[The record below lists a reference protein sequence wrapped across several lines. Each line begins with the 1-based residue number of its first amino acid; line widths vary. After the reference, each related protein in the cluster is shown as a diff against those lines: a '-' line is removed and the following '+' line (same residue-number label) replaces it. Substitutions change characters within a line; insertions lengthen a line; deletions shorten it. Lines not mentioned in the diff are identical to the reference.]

1 MPSLKVSP
9 QELNR
14 IKQLRKAR
22 HWAIEDR
29 QWLIVA
35 SQILDSATDWGSEAY
50 AGQQIFAPGVSLS
63 TWKRF
68 LRGEAINAKVFKA
81 FCQVLELPW
90 QSVVELEETVGISSP
105 LVPPAVSLSCYQDWG
120 EAPEVPVFFGRSQ
133 ELSTLEQWVLGDRCR
148 LVAILGIG
156 GTGKT
161 GLSLKFGSG
170 GMGKTNLSLA
180 LAQNIQD
187 EFECIVW
194 RSLLNASSLAT
205 LLVDLIQ
212 ILSNQQESTLPN
224 TLEDSLSRLLH
235 YLRSRRCLLILDN
248 VETILQGGDV
258 AGQYRA
264 GYEGYGQL
272 FKQLGE
278 VPHKSCL
285 LLTSREKPRE
295 VARLEGRNRPVRSL
309 ELGGLGVTDG
319 QQIFTEI
326 DEFSGSEQDWQELIA
341 LYNGNPLALEL
352 AAKHIRDVF
361 GGNLNE
367 FLKYGKPIF
376 HDLQDLLD
384 WYFQRLTEQEI
395 EVIYWLVINRE
406 PVAIA
411 QLSEDLLSPISK
423 EQLPTTLQSLQRR
436 LALEKTGDRFTLHPV
451 LMEYFVAQF
460 IQAIAAEIQT
470 GDIRF
475 FKSHTLLKAIAKDY
489 IREAQKQLILQP
501 LTDQLLAKLGEFA
514 AVEQQLNQL
523 LAELRGKPSSYTGYA
538 AGNILNLL
546 CHLKVDLSDRDFSNL
561 AIRQAYLANIS
572 LHRINLTD
580 TTIERSVF
588 TETTGSILAIT
599 FSPDGNLLATGET
612 DGILRLWH
620 VHSGRQILTWKGH
633 SSWVSSVVFSPD
645 GSILASSNL
654 DHTIRFWDIATKTY
668 LRTLEGH
675 TGWVQDILFSVDG
688 QLLFSASSDQTV
700 KIWQV
705 STGICLKTLAGHCDR
720 IWKLALSPD
729 GRLLASG
736 SSDFT
741 IRLWDTHTGECMR
754 VLKGH
759 QHWIRFVEFYPDNK
773 TLLSIGDDKTLRRWD
788 CHTGECLA
796 ILPNHMQLLISSTS
810 NETGKLL
817 AMADP
822 ENRVQLWS
830 LENWCCEK
838 ILEGHSNQI
847 SAIAFSSDGMTC
859 ATGGEDQIL
868 KIWDVQTGQL
878 VRALHGFKDEVTAI
892 VHSHTNNWLVSGY
905 RNGTIRL
912 WNSSTGEGCKTF
924 EEHTAR
930 IWSVTLS
937 SDNSMI
943 ASAGGDSS
951 IRVWDAETGA
961 CLRVLPGSNY
971 WFWAVAFSLNNE
983 VLISGAGN
991 GCIQFWD
998 VRLGECL
1005 RAIAAH
1011 QGRAWSLSCSPD
1023 GKTLVSGGQDLAVKF
1038 WDLSSGKYLG
1048 ELPPVEH
1055 PVWLG
1060 EFSPD
1065 GQILACSSPDGT
1077 LSLWD
1082 ANTRNCL
1089 HFLPGHS
1096 KQTWRAKFSVDSKLL
1111 ASCSDD
1117 QTARIW
1123 DVAAGKC
1130 LQVLTG
1136 HTHTVNSV
1144 YFLPDNQTLATGSQ
1158 DGTIRLWEVITGKCL
1173 NVLRAPRPYEGMK
1186 IKGIKGLTDAEK
1198 ETLHLLGAVS

>member
-1 MPSLKVSP
+1 M
-9 QELNR
+9 
-14 IKQLRKAR
+14 R

-29 QWLIVA
+29 QWLIAA
-35 SQILDSATDWGSEAY
+35 SQTLDSATDWGSEAY

-68 LRGEAINAKVFKA
+68 LRGEAINAKIFKV

-90 QSVVELEETVGISSP
+90 QSVVELEEAAGVDA
-105 LVPPAVSLSCYQDWG
+105 PPVASDVSLSCYQDWG

-133 ELSTLEQWVLGDRCR
+133 ELSTLEQWILAERCR

-187 EFECIVW
+187 EFECIIW

-235 YLRSRRCLLILDN
+235 YLQSRRCLLILDN

-258 AGQYRA
+258 AGQYRP

-278 VPHKSCL
+278 VPHQSCL

-319 QQIFTEI
+319 QQIFAEI

-341 LYNGNPLALEL
+341 LYHGNPLALEL

-361 GGNLNE
+361 CGSISE

-376 HDLQDLLD
+376 HDLQDLLG
-384 WYFQRLTEQEI
+384 WYFQRLTDQEI

-451 LMEYFVAQF
+451 LMEYFAAQF

-475 FKSHTLLKAIAKDY
+475 FKSHALLKAIAKDY

-546 CHLKVDLSDRDFSNL
+546 CHLKVDLSDRDFSDL
-561 AIRQAYLANIS
+561 AIRQAYLANVS
-572 LHRINLTD
+572 LPRTNFTH
-580 TTIERSVF
+580 TTIEQSVF
-588 TETTGSILAIT
+588 TETTGSILALA
-599 FSPDGNLLATGET
+599 FSPDGNLLATGEI

-620 VHSGRQILTWKGH
+620 VPTGRQILTWKGH
-633 SSWVSSVVFSPD
+633 SSWVGSVAFSPD
-645 GSILASSNL
+645 GTILASGNY
-654 DHTIRFWDIATKTY
+654 DHTIRFWDVATKTR
-668 LRTLEGH
+668 LRVLEGH
-675 TGWVQDILFSVDG
+675 TSWVQHILFSPDG
-688 QLLFSASSDQTV
+688 QFLFSASNDQTV
-700 KIWQV
+700 RIWQV
-705 STGICLKTLAGHCDR
+705 SSGICLKVLEGHRDR
-720 IWKLALSPD
+720 VWRVALSPD
-729 GRLLASG
+729 GKLLASG
-736 SSDFT
+736 SSDKT
-741 IRLWDTHTGECMR
+741 IRLWDALSGECLR
-754 VLKGH
+754 VLEGH
-759 QHWIRFVEFYPDNK
+759 QNWVRFVEFYPSND
-773 TLLSIGDDKTLRRWD
+773 TLLSIGDYETVRRWNY
-788 CHTGECLA
+788 HTGECLTILQDPGDWVLSGVYDPPGELVA
-796 ILPNHMQLLISSTS
+796 I
-810 NETGKLL
+810 
-817 AMADP
+817 ADSQ
-822 ENRVQLWS
+822 NRVQLWN

-838 ILEGHSNQI
+838 VLEGHSNQI
-847 SAIAFSSDGMTC
+847 SAIAFSPDGAIC
-859 ATGGEDQIL
+859 ATGGEDQVL
-868 KIWDVQTGQL
+868 KLWDVDSGRLNRTFHGFKDEIFALVHAHDRHWLVSGHNNGMIHFWNPSSGECHKSLKGHAARIWSLAFNSDNSMLASSSSDSSIRLWDVQTG
-878 VRALHGFKDEVTAI
+878 EC
-892 VHSHTNNWLVSGY
+892 S
-905 RNGTIRL
+905 
-912 WNSSTGEGCKTF
+912 
-924 EEHTAR
+924 
-930 IWSVTLS
+930 
-937 SDNSMI
+937 
-943 ASAGGDSS
+943 
-951 IRVWDAETGA
+951 
-961 CLRVLPGSNY
+961 RVLKGNTY
-971 WFWAVAFSLNNE
+971 WFWAIAFSPDDNI
-983 VLISGAGN
+983 LISGAGN
-991 GCIQFWD
+991 GLIQFWD
-998 VRLGECL
+998 VQSGKCL

-1011 QGRAWSLSCSPD
+1011 QGRTWSLSCSPD
-1023 GKTLVSGGQDLAVKF
+1023 GKTLVSGGQDLVIKF
-1038 WDLSSGKYLG
+1038 WDLATGEYLA

-1055 PVWLG
+1055 RVWLT
-1060 EFSPD
+1060 EFSPN

-1082 ANTRNCL
+1082 VATRTCL
-1089 HFLPGHS
+1089 HFLHGHS
-1096 KQTWRAKFSVDSKLL
+1096 KQTWRVRFSQDGKTL

-1123 DVAAGKC
+1123 DVATGKC
-1130 LQVLTG
+1130 LQVFMG

-1144 YFLPDNQTLATGSQ
+1144 CFIPDGKTLSTGSQ
-1158 DGTIRLWEVITGKCL
+1158 DGTIRLWDIDTGECL

-1186 IKGIKGLTDAEK
+1186 ITGITGLTDAEK

>member
-68 LRGEAINAKVFKA
+68 LRGEAINAKIFKV

-90 QSVVELEETVGISSP
+90 QSVVEPEKTARVDAP
-105 LVPPAVSLSCYQDWG
+105 AVPPKVSLSCYQDWG

-194 RSLLNASSLAT
+194 RSLLNASPLAT

-248 VETILQGGDV
+248 VETILQSGDV

-319 QQIFTEI
+319 QQIFAEI
-326 DEFSGSEQDWQELIA
+326 DQFAGSEQDWQELIA

-361 GGNLNE
+361 CGSISE

-376 HDLQDLLD
+376 HDLQDLLG

-423 EQLPTTLQSLQRR
+423 KQLPTTLQSLQRR

-451 LMEYFVAQF
+451 LMEYFAAQF
-460 IQAIAAEIQT
+460 IQTIAVEIQT

-475 FKSHTLLKAIAKDY
+475 FKSHALLKAIAKDY
-489 IREAQKQLILQP
+489 IREAQKQLILQT

-580 TTIERSVF
+580 TTIEQSVF

-599 FSPDGNLLATGET
+599 FSPDGNLLATGEI

-620 VHSGRQILTWKGH
+620 VPTGRQIFTWKGH
-633 SSWVSSVVFSPD
+633 SSWVSSVAFSPD
-645 GSILASSNL
+645 GSILASGNY
-654 DHTIRFWDIATKTY
+654 DHTIRLWDIATKTY
-668 LRTLEGH
+668 LRMLEGH
-675 TGWVQDILFSVDG
+675 NSWVQHILFSPDG
-688 QLLFSASSDQTV
+688 QFLFSASSDQTV

-705 STGICLKTLAGHCDR
+705 NSGVCLKTLIGHSAR

-729 GRLLASG
+729 GRLLASS
-736 SSDFT
+736 SSDGT
-741 IRLWDTHTGECMR
+741 IRLWNSHTGNCLR
-754 VLKGH
+754 VLQGH
-759 QHWIRFVEFYPDNK
+759 QHWVRFIEFYLDNQI
-773 TLLSIGDDKTLRRWD
+773 LLSIGDDETVRRWD
-788 CHTGECLA
+788 CGTGECLA
-796 ILPNHMQLLISSTS
+796 ILPSHIDVVFSSACDP
-810 NETGKLL
+810 TGKLL
-817 AMADP
+817 AMTDSK
-822 ENRVQLWS
+822 NRAQLWNV
-830 LENWCCEK
+830 ETWRCEK
-838 ILEGHSNQI
+838 LLEGHSNQI
-847 SAIAFSSDGMTC
+847 SAIAFSPDGVIC

-868 KIWDVQTGQL
+868 KLWDVKSGQL
-878 VRALHGFKDEVTAI
+878 IRTFHGFKDEIFSLAYA
-892 VHSHTNNWLVSGY
+892 HDRRWLASGHH
-905 RNGTIRL
+905 NGMIRF
-912 WNSSTGEGCKTF
+912 WDFSTEEAGKTLKG
-924 EEHTAR
+924 HTAK
-930 IWSVTLS
+930 IWSVAF
-937 SDNSMI
+937 NS
-943 ASAGGDSS
+943 DSS
-951 IRVWDAETGA
+951 MVASGGSDLSLRLWDTETGA
-961 CLRVLPGSNY
+961 CLLVLPGSIY
-971 WFWAVAFSLNNE
+971 WFWAVAFSPDDN

-998 VRLGECL
+998 VQSGKCL

-1023 GKTLVSGGQDLAVKF
+1023 GKTLVSGGQDLTVKF
-1038 WDLSSGKYLG
+1038 WDLVTGEYLAA
-1048 ELPPVEH
+1048 LPPVEH
-1055 PVWLG
+1055 PVWLA

-1065 GQILACSSPDGT
+1065 GQILACSSPSGT

-1082 ANTRNCL
+1082 ANTRTCL

-1096 KQTWRAKFSVDSKLL
+1096 KQTWRAKFSVDGKLL

-1123 DVAAGKC
+1123 DVATGKC
-1130 LQVLTG
+1130 LQVLIG

-1144 YFLPDNQTLATGSQ
+1144 CFIPDGKTLTTGSQ
-1158 DGTIRLWEVITGKCL
+1158 DGTIRLWEIATGKCL

-1186 IKGIKGLTDAEK
+1186 ITGITGLTDAEK

>member
-1 MPSLKVSP
+1 MPSLKVSS

-35 SQILDSATDWGSEAY
+35 SQILDPSTDWGSEAY

-68 LRGEAINAKVFKA
+68 LRGEAINAKIFKV

-90 QSVVELEETVGISSP
+90 QSVVEREEIAGVNSP
-105 LVPPAVSLSCYQDWG
+105 SVPSDVSLSCDQDWG

-133 ELSTLEQWVLGDRCR
+133 ELSTLEQWILGERCR

-170 GMGKTNLSLA
+170 GMGKTNLSLT

-187 EFECIVW
+187 QFECIIW
-194 RSLLNASSLAT
+194 RSLLNASPLTT
-205 LLVDLIQ
+205 LLVDLIK

-248 VETILQGGDV
+248 VETILQGGDI

-278 VPHKSCL
+278 VPHQSCL

-309 ELGGLGVTDG
+309 ELGGLEVVDG
-319 QQIFTEI
+319 KQIFAEV
-326 DEFSGSEQDWQELIA
+326 DQFSGSEQDWQELIA
-341 LYNGNPLALEL
+341 LYNGNPLAL

-361 GGNLNE
+361 CGNITE
-367 FLKYGKPIF
+367 FLGYGRPIF
-376 HDLQDLLD
+376 HDLQDLLN

-395 EVIYWLVINRE
+395 EVVYWLVINRE

-423 EQLPTTLQSLQRR
+423 KQLPTTLQSLQRR
-436 LALEKTGDRFTLHPV
+436 LALEKSGDRFTLHPV
-451 LMEYFVAQF
+451 LMEYFAAQF
-460 IQAIAAEIQT
+460 IQAIAQEIQT
-470 GDIRF
+470 GDLRF
-475 FKSHTLLKAIAKDY
+475 FKSHALLKAIAKDY

-501 LTDQLLAKLGEFA
+501 LTDQLLAKLGELEPI
-514 AVEQQLNQL
+514 EQQLDQI
-523 LAELRGKPSSYTGYA
+523 LAELRGKSLPYTGYA

-546 CHLKVDLSDRDFSNL
+546 CYLKVDLSDRDFSDL
-561 AIRQAYLANIS
+561 AIRQAYLANVS
-572 LHRINLTD
+572 LPRTNFTHATL
-580 TTIERSVF
+580 EKSVF
-588 TETTGSILAIT
+588 TETTGSILAAA
-599 FSPDGNLLATGET
+599 FSPDGNLLATGEI

-620 VHSGRQILTWKGH
+620 VPTGRQILTWKGH
-633 SSWVSSVVFSPD
+633 SSWVSSVAFSPD
-645 GSILASSNL
+645 GRILASSNY
-654 DHTIRFWDIATKTY
+654 DHAICFWDVETKTR
-668 LRTLEGH
+668 LSVLEGH
-675 TGWVQDILFSVDG
+675 TSWVQHILFSPDG
-688 QLLFSASSDQTV
+688 QFLFSASNDQTV

-705 STGICLKTLAGHCDR
+705 SSGICLKTLEGHRDR
-720 IWKLALSPD
+720 VWRVALSPD
-729 GRLLASG
+729 GTLLASG
-736 SSDFT
+736 SSDQT
-741 IRLWDTHTGECMR
+741 IRLWDALTGECLR
-754 VLKGH
+754 LLEGH
-759 QHWIRFVEFYPDNK
+759 QNWVRFVEFHPSDD
-773 TLLSIGDDKTLRRWD
+773 TLLSIGDYETVRRWNP
-788 CHTGECLA
+788 HTGECLA
-796 ILPNHMQLLISSTS
+796 IWQNHGDWLLSGICDP
-810 NETGKLL
+810 TGKLL
-817 AMADP
+817 AIADAQ
-822 ENRVQLWS
+822 NRVQLWN
-830 LENWCCEK
+830 LATWCCEK
-838 ILEGHSNQI
+838 ILAGHSNQI
-847 SAIAFSSDGMTC
+847 SAIAFSPDGAIC

-868 KIWDVQTGQL
+868 KLWDVQSGQL
-878 VRALHGFKDEVTAI
+878 TRTFHGFKDEIFALTYARDR
-892 VHSHTNNWLVSGY
+892 HWLVSGHN
-905 RNGTIRL
+905 NGMIHFWNLSSGECYKSLKGHAARIWSLAFNSDHSMLASSSSDSSIRL
-912 WNSSTGEGCKTF
+912 WNAQTGEC
-924 EEHTAR
+924 
-930 IWSVTLS
+930 S
-937 SDNSMI
+937 
-943 ASAGGDSS
+943 
-951 IRVWDAETGA
+951 
-961 CLRVLPGSNY
+961 RVLRGNTY
-971 WFWAVAFSLNNE
+971 WFWAIAFSPNDQ

-991 GCIQFWD
+991 GLIQFWD
-998 VRLGECL
+998 VQSGECL

-1011 QGRAWSLSCSPD
+1011 QGRTWSLSCSPD
-1023 GKTLVSGGQDLAVKF
+1023 GKTLVSGGQDLVIKF
-1038 WDLSSGKYLG
+1038 WDLATGEYLA
-1048 ELPPVEH
+1048 ELPPVKH
-1055 PVWLG
+1055 RVWLA
-1060 EFSPD
+1060 EFSPN

-1082 ANTRNCL
+1082 AHTRTCL
-1089 HFLPGHS
+1089 HFLQGHT
-1096 KQTWRAKFSVDSKLL
+1096 KQTWRAKFSADSKIL

-1123 DVAAGKC
+1123 DVATGNC

-1144 YFLPDNQTLATGSQ
+1144 YFIPDSQILATGSQ
-1158 DGTIRLWEVITGKCL
+1158 DGTIRLWDIVTGQCL

-1186 IKGIKGLTDAEK
+1186 ITGITGLTDAEK
-1198 ETLHLLGAVS
+1198 ETLHLLGAVD